1 MENKDLYIFIFSLAM
16 YLVMK
21 VADAQYYY
29 EYYDYYTD
37 DDNDYE
43 IHEQAYGADSE
54 DYATG
59 VVSI

>member
-1 MENKDLYIFIFSLAM
+1 
-16 YLVMK
+16 MK

>member
-1 MENKDLYIFIFSLAM
+1 
-16 YLVMK
+16 MK

-29 EYYDYYTD
+29 EYYDYYT
-37 DDNDYE
+37 DNDYE